1 MKNKIIIA
9 VLAVSVLVNA
19 AFAALVFSAGRRG
32 AAIMSVDMPPAS
44 SGGAYVSAEVAVSV
58 PAPREGYGGAEFGTV
73 GLDLREGESAS
84 LQYIVFYG
92 GKQGSFNM
100 TYLFDHETIGVEY
113 TARGVVIHALK
124 AGETEMQYFSGGG
137 FKTLAAVRV
146 RE

>member
-1 MKNKIIIA
+1 MKNKIIISA
-9 VLAVSVLVNA
+9 LAVSVLVNA
-19 AFAALVFSAGRRG
+19 AFAALVFSAGRRD
-32 AAIMSVDMPPAS
+32 AAIMSVDLPPAS
-44 SGGAYVSAEVAVSV
+44 SGAYVSAAVAVSV
-58 PAPREGYGGAEFGTV
+58 PAPHGGYGGVEFGTV